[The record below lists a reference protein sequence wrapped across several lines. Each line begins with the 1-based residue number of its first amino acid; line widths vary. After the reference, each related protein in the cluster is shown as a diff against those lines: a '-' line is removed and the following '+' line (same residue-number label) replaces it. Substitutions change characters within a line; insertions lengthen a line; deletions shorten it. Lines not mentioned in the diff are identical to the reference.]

1 MELRHLRYFVA
12 VVDGKGYR
20 EASRRLHITQ
30 PSISETISDLED
42 ELGLKLF
49 SRANRTVQLTPE
61 GDAFYV
67 EAVRTLEQAE
77 TAIVT
82 AKRAAQGKI
91 GRLAIGFIGS
101 ATLSFLPELI
111 CKYKSEYP
119 DVRLT
124 LQDLNPS
131 DLESACDRGA
141 IDIGITRTMSHER
154 NKKFLSKVLFRD
166 PLLAVLPKS
175 RKLKGPEIR
184 LADLANERFVIF
196 HRQGSP
202 YVFDTIVGAC
212 TAQGFSP
219 RVENEPNS
227 MQAVLSLVEAEE
239 GVAIVPAS
247 TRNLK
252 STGVQFARL
261 DPDNV
266 RLDLIAAWPVG
277 RPSVVLQNFLD
288 FLDRN
293 AEWIRRKADHGLDT
307 ATSRPAVS
315 VRGESIA
322 ESPNSI

>member
-49 SRANRTVQLTPE
+49 SRANRTVSLTPE
-61 GDAFYV
+61 GEAFYV
-67 EAVRTLEQAE
+67 EAVRTLQQAE
-77 TAIVT
+77 TAIVM
-82 AKRAAQGKI
+82 AKRAAHGKI
-91 GRLAIGFIGS
+91 GRLAIGCISS
-101 ATLSFLPELI
+101 AAMAFLPDLI
-111 CKYKSEYP
+111 RTFKLECP
-119 DVRLT
+119 DIRLT
-124 LQDLNPS
+124 LQDLYPAEL
-131 DLESACDRGA
+131 DRAFDRGA
-141 IDIGITRTMSHER
+141 IDIGITRTISPER
-154 NKKFLSKVLFRD
+154 SGEFLTKLLFRD

-175 RKLKGPEIR
+175 RRLKSPHVH
-184 LADLANERFVIF
+184 LADLANERFILF
-196 HRQGSP
+196 HRQGAP

-239 GVAIVPAS
+239 GVAIVPAA
-247 TRNLK
+247 TRNLG
-252 STGVQFARL
+252 SDRVQFARL
-261 DPDNV
+261 QPDNI

-277 RPSVVLQNFLD
+277 QPSVVLQNFLD

-293 AEWIRRKADHGLDT
+293 AESIRTKAEL
-307 ATSRPAVS
+307 V
-315 VRGESIA
+315 
-322 ESPNSI
+322 